1 MTLQPA
7 HAVAY
12 AAAMRHDGDGTGDGT
27 VRLTV
32 RDAADV
38 MGISAEAVR
47 KRMKRGTVPTERD
60 PDGTVRVLL
69 DGDGTRP
76 DDRPADRADVD
87 GTRPDEQAAL
97 AAAKDQTISLLR
109 EQLEAERTANRE
121 NRRLLAAALERIPAL
136 EAPRDGHETATAG
149 PDGKDHRPANGGAQ
163 EGGDRRSWWRRWFG
177 FE

>member
-1 MTLQPA
+1 
-7 HAVAY
+7 
-12 AAAMRHDGDGTGDGT
+12 MRRDGDGTGDGT
-27 VRLTV
+27 ARLTV

-47 KRMKRGTVPTERD
+47 KRIKRGTVPTERD

-76 DDRPADRADVD
+76 DDRPDAD
-87 GTRPDEQAAL
+87 GSRPDEQAAL
-97 AAAKDQTISLLR
+97 VAAKDQTISLLR

-136 EAPRDGHETATAG
+136 EAPPDGHETATAE
-149 PDGKDHRPANGGAQ
+149 PDRVETHPATDGAQ
-163 EGGDRRSWWRRWFG
+163 DAAERRSWWRRVFG
-177 FE
+177 G

>member
-1 MTLQPA
+1 MRFAQI
-7 HAVAY
+7 AVHTAAATVY
-12 AAAMRHDGDGTGDGT
+12 AAAMRRGSDGTGDGT
-27 VRLTV
+27 ARLTV

-47 KRMKRGTVPTERD
+47 KRIKRGTLPTERD

-76 DDRPADRADVD
+76 DDRPVAD

-97 AAAKDQTISLLR
+97 VAAKDQTISLLR

-121 NRRLLAAALERIPAL
+121 NRRLLAAALERIPAI
-136 EAPRDGHETATAG
+136 EAPRDEPEGSEPHPPTE
-149 PDGKDHRPANGGAQ
+149 GAQ
-163 EGGDRRSWWRRWFG
+163 EVARPRSERSWWRRWFG
-177 FE
+177 VE